1 MGSLP
6 VEPARLGPC
15 REVLTVADGLRF
27 PESTVVS
34 GGDRYVARMPE
45 LQARVGA
52 HVLDALDALAETS
65 GAPRDHLVERALA
78 EYLGVDHHTLY
89 QVSTAGALV
98 EGIYQGAVT
107 VGMVR
112 EHGDFGLGTFED
124 LDGEM
129 VVLDGR
135 VFRVSSSGDV
145 VEVAD
150 DAATPFAVV
159 TRFGAPEGVVV
170 DEVDGL
176 GELTAAIDAQRES
189 ANVFF
194 AVRVEGHFDAVYV
207 RAACRTAPGI
217 PLAVAT
223 EHQAEFEL
231 ERVDGTMVGFWSPPY
246 ASGVEIAGYHLHF
259 LSADRRAGGHVLDCR
274 GRELRVRIQEE
285 SDVHLALPD
294 TAAFRGADLT
304 HDPTADLDR
313 AEH

>member
-1 MGSLP
+1 
-6 VEPARLGPC
+6 
-15 REVLTVADGLRF
+15 
-27 PESTVVS
+27 
-34 GGDRYVARMPE
+34 MPE
-45 LQARVGA
+45 LHARVAGR
-52 HVLDALDALAETS
+52 VLDALDVLASTS

-78 EYLGVDHHTLY
+78 EYLGVEHHTLY

-98 EGIYQGAVT
+98 EGVYQGAVS

-129 VVLDGR
+129 VVLDGH

-145 VEVAD
+145 HEVPD
-150 DAATPFAVV
+150 DATTPFAVV
-159 TRFGAPEGVVV
+159 TRFGAPEPTVLDVV
-170 DEVDGL
+170 DDLAALTTAVDTL
-176 GELTAAIDAQRES
+176 RDS

-194 AVRVEGHFDAVYV
+194 AVRVDGHFDAVHV
-207 RAACRTAPGI
+207 RAACRTAPGV

-231 ERVDGTMVGFWSPPY
+231 ASVDGTMVGFWSPPY
-246 ASGVEIAGYHLHF
+246 ASGVEVAGYHLHV
-259 LSADRRAGGHVLDCR
+259 LTGDRTAGGHVLDCR
-274 GRELRVRIQEE
+274 GRDLRVRVEEE

-294 TAAFRGADLT
+294 TAAFRAADLT
-304 HDPTADLDR
+304 RDPTADLDR